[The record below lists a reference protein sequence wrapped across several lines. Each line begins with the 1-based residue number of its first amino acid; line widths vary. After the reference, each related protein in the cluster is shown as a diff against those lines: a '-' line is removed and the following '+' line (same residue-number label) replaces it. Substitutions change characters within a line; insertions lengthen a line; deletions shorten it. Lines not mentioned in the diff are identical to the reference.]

1 MEAVAG
7 SAVVYSFQLGVNSM
21 GIAKVLLAKKP
32 KHILNPVEEE
42 TLIGHTSLVC
52 EMADLFTEEL
62 VPFIKTMLNCDMAH
76 MESWCHSVWIGAWI
90 HDWGKANS
98 HFQKMFL
105 DSSFRQGVRHE
116 TISLALTH
124 RLNDWLAPLW
134 DNLPIWARAAAI
146 FAASGHH
153 LKFPDPMEDKR
164 PGTKVI
170 VYLEHN
176 DFKSVLKLGQ
186 QRYALGTPDL
196 TDFEYSLLT
205 RGDLKKILRTYQREM
220 DYDFSELEKVLIATV
235 KSTVMASDLA
245 GSALPFKVEKPR
257 YWLEKRLGSLL
268 TKKQLQQVVHKKLGG
283 NKPKSFQEQISN
295 NNSNTILVEAG
306 CGSGKTAAAY
316 LWAARHTDG
325 KRLFF
330 CYPTTATASEGFSG
344 YLYEPD
350 FDALLVHSRSQVDY
364 RLLENMPKPN
374 REEIEL
380 KIARIEALET
390 WPIPAVVCTAHTVL
404 GLLENVR
411 RGLYAWPSLAKSVF
425 VFDEIHAF
433 SDRLFSY
440 LLRFVKIFSNVPM
453 LLMTATLPP
462 ARKNAL
468 ENVCSTRGGLQII
481 SGPQIREEAKR
492 YRMYKIDRTQVW
504 GQVEK
509 TIQCGG
515 KVLWVCNTVMRAI
528 NIAEEAQKHL
538 LPVQLYHSRYRYK
551 DRLKHQRTVVDG
563 FLPEKP
569 AMLAVTT
576 QVAEMSLD
584 LSADLLITE
593 WAPIPAMIQR
603 MGRLNRFEEVPMHSS
618 RALFISPQNRQPY
631 TTGNDNEDDILW
643 DGITSWLDSL
653 CDGEPKSQREIAQAF
668 IAITERTKQAPEPI
682 AYCAWIDGLWCT
694 LKDQRSIEE
703 AGYTVEIIREEDL
716 EEQSP
721 VENAIPMP
729 FPVEHDWKAWH
740 REGRYLVAPK
750 NTIHYDF
757 FKGAIWKKN

>member
-1 MEAVAG
+1 M
-7 SAVVYSFQLGVNSM
+7 
-21 GIAKVLLAKKP
+21 
-32 KHILNPVEEE
+32 
-42 TLIGHTSLVC
+42 
-52 EMADLFTEEL
+52 
-62 VPFIKTMLNCDMAH
+62 
-76 MESWCHSVWIGAWI
+76 

-116 TISLALTH
+116 TISLAITK
-124 RLNDWLAPLW
+124 RLDDWLAPLW
-134 DNLPIWARAAAI
+134 NNLPNWVKAAAV

-153 LKFPDPMEDKR
+153 LKFPDPLEDKR
-164 PGTKVI
+164 PGTKVT
-170 VYLEHN
+170 VYLAHK
-176 DFKSVLKLGQ
+176 DFKSVLNLGQ
-186 QRYALGTPDL
+186 QKYTLGIPDL
-196 TDFEYSLLT
+196 NDFEYSLLT
-205 RGDLKKILRTYQREM
+205 RGDLKKSLQTYQREM
-220 DYDFSELEKVLIATV
+220 DYDFSELEKILIATV
-235 KSTVMASDLA
+235 KSTVIAADLA
-245 GSALPFKVEKPR
+245 GSALPKKVEKPR
-257 YWLEKRLGSLL
+257 LWLKNRMGSLL
-268 TKKQLQQVVHKKLGG
+268 TKKQLQQVIHKKLGG
-283 NKPKSFQEQISN
+283 NKPKAFQEQISN
-295 NNSNTILVEAG
+295 TNSNAVLVEAG

-316 LWAARHTDG
+316 LWAARHADG

-350 FDALLVHSRSQVDY
+350 FDAILVHSRSQVDY

-380 KIARIEALET
+380 RMARLEALET

-411 RGLYAWPSLAKSVF
+411 RGLYAWPSLARSVF

-440 LLRFVKIFSNVPM
+440 LLRFLKIFSNAPV

-462 ARKNAL
+462 VRKNAL
-468 ENVCSTRGGLQII
+468 EQVCSTRGGLQII

-492 YRMYKIDRTQVW
+492 YQMYQVNCSEAW
-504 GQVEK
+504 VQVEE
-509 TIQCGG
+509 TLQYGG
-515 KVLWVCNTVMRAI
+515 KVLWVCNTVLRAM
-528 NIAEEAQKHL
+528 NISEEALKRS

-563 FLPEKP
+563 FLPNKP
-569 AMLAVTT
+569 AMLAITT

-584 LSADLLITE
+584 LSADLLVSD

-603 MGRLNRFEEVPMHSS
+603 MGRLNRFEEMPLHISP
-618 RALFISPQNRQPY
+618 ALFIEPENRRPY
-631 TTGNDNEDDILW
+631 VTGNNTDDDVLW
-643 DGITSWLDSL
+643 DGITSWLNNL
-653 CDGEPKSQREIAQAF
+653 CNGEPKSQREIAQAF
-668 IAITERTKQAPEPI
+668 VAITEKYNHNPEPI
-682 AYCAWIDGLWCT
+682 PYCAWVDGLWNS

-703 AGYTVEIIREEDL
+703 AGYTIEVIREEDL
-716 EEQSP
+716 EELSP
-721 VENAIPMP
+721 IENAIPMP
-729 FPVEHDWKAWH
+729 FPVKLDWKEAWE

-757 FKGAIWKKN
+757 FKGALWKKN